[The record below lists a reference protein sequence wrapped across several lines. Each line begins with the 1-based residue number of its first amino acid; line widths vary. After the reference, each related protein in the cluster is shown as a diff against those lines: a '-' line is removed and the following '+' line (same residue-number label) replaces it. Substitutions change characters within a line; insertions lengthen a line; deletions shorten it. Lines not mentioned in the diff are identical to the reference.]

1 MKQNNLSSSRKI
13 GAIFILIVVA
23 CTITCLALNKVNGN
37 NTQPKV
43 IPTTITAPVN
53 NRVMSDEKQETSQLI
68 QRMIDDRLVDE
79 NQGFLIE
86 KNQDKLFINGKAQSS
101 EIASKYLS
109 TIKQKDIRVRVY
121 PFGERLMQHPGAGLI
136 QVLAPVNSSSDCVDF
151 GQADKSGC

>member
-1 MKQNNLSSSRKI
+1 MKKNKLSSSRKI
-13 GAIFILIVVA
+13 GAIFILVVVT
-23 CTITCLALNKVNGN
+23 CTITCLVLNRVNTTLPTVVAKITP
-37 NTQPKV
+37 TQVK
-43 IPTTITAPVN
+43 TTIV
-53 NRVMSDEKQETSQLI
+53 SDEKQETNDLI
-68 QRMIDDRLVDE
+68 QRMINDRLVDE

-86 KNQDKLFINGKAQSS
+86 KNQDQLFINGKAQSA

-136 QVLAPVNSSSDCVDF
+136 QVLAPVNSASDCVDY